1 MSTTS
6 TTHEGWTNYET
17 WAVNLGLNNDRGS
30 YEHWREQ
37 TKIALANTMEV
48 YEGRLDA
55 TTRAEATGLL
65 AQRIRDEV
73 EEAVPELGATL
84 YSDLLNAAL
93 SKVDWL
99 EIAEA
104 FFEDLEPDEKSGAGD
119 QDEEEATDEEKK
131 AFEAIKRERQARQG
145 EPLFHLGKT
154 VSTPGALEALTWDD
168 ILNAFNRHANGDW
181 GDVCREDWE
190 ENEFS
195 LREGFRLLSVYHAAG
210 DAKFWVITEADRSVT
225 TVLLPSEY

>member
-1 MSTTS
+1 MRTTS
-6 TTHEGWTNYET
+6 ITHEGLTNYET

-30 YEHWREQ
+30 FEHWREQ
-37 TKIALANTMEV
+37 AEIALEDTVES
-48 YEGRLDA
+48 YEGKLDA
-55 TTRAEATGLL
+55 TTRKEAIDLL
-65 AQRIRDEV
+65 AQRVRGEV
-73 EEAVPELGATL
+73 EAAAPELGATL

-93 SKVDWL
+93 SNVDWL

-119 QDEEEATDEEKK
+119 QDEEEATDEEKT
-131 AFEAIKRERQARQG
+131 AFEAIKRERQARRG

-154 VSTPGALEALTWDD
+154 VSTPGALDALTWDD
-168 ILNAFNRHANGDW
+168 ILSSMSRHVNGDW

-195 LREGFRLLSVYHAAG
+195 LREGFRLLSVYRAANG
-210 DAKFWVITEADRSVT
+210 TKFWVITEADRSVT
-225 TVLLPSEY
+225 TVLLPREY